1 MPPDS
6 PVAGPV
12 GIQHT
17 TCCIVGAG
25 PCGVMLSLLL
35 ARQGV
40 PVTLVEAHR
49 DFDRDFRGD
58 TIHPST
64 LEVLEQIGL
73 AARVHELPHVKAPSF
88 RFVSANYVDTAAV
101 FSRLPTPFPYMMV
114 MPQARFLEF
123 LAAEAAK
130 YPHFRLITGA
140 HVDRLLDEDGAV
152 RGVGYRSGES
162 RGEIRAVLTVAADG
176 RFSRVR
182 KLTGMEPVPQA
193 EPMELLWFR
202 LPRRAEDRY
211 DAAAIAVGQRQQIV
225 TLARPHEWQFG
236 YIGARGRFREMKNL
250 GIEAFR
256 ESIVEVLPWLGDRV
270 AGLRDFCDVS
280 LLSVECSRLVR
291 WHRPGLLLLGDAAHV
306 MSPVGGVGIN
316 CAIADA
322 VEAVNVLAEPLR
334 NGKVEDSLLAEVQR
348 RREGVTKTIQRF
360 QTRVQGGVM
369 RALEA
374 GRGFRL
380 PLLLRIALRIPFL
393 RDIPPR
399 ITAFGVRRVRL
410 EHPAEVPVVR

>member
-1 MPPDS
+1 
-6 PVAGPV
+6 
-12 GIQHT
+12 
-17 TCCIVGAG
+17 
-25 PCGVMLSLLL
+25 MLSLLL

-40 PVTLVEAHR
+40 PVTLLEAHR

-73 AARVHELPHVKAPSF
+73 AAGVHELPHVKAPSF
-88 RFVSANYVDTAAV
+88 RFVSATYADTAAV

-130 YPHFRLITGA
+130 YPHFRLVTGA
-140 HVDRLLDEDGAV
+140 HVDQLLEEDGTV
-152 RGVGYRSGES
+152 RGVAYRSGES
-162 RGEIRAVLTVAADG
+162 RGEVRAPLTVGADG

-182 KLTGMEPVPQA
+182 KLTGMEPVPLA

-211 DAAAIAVGQRQQIV
+211 DSAAIAVGSRQLIV
-225 TLARPHEWQFG
+225 VLARTQEWQFG
-236 YIGARGRFREMKNL
+236 YIGTRGRFRALKAQ

-256 ESIVEVLPWLGDRV
+256 QSVVDVLPWLGDRV
-270 AGLRDFCDVS
+270 SAIRDFSEIS

-334 NGKVEDSLLAEVQR
+334 NGRVEEPLLAEVQR
-348 RREGVTKTIQRF
+348 RREGVTRTIQRF

-374 GRGFRL
+374 GHGFRL
-380 PLLLRIALRIPFL
+380 PLLLRIALRIPLL

-410 EHPAEVPVVR
+410 EHPAEVAALRSGI

>member
-1 MPPDS
+1 
-6 PVAGPV
+6 
-12 GIQHT
+12 
-17 TCCIVGAG
+17 
-25 PCGVMLSLLL
+25 MLSLLL

-40 PVTLVEAHR
+40 PVTLLEAHR

-88 RFVSANYVDTAAV
+88 RFVSAKYVDTAAV
-101 FSRLPTPFPYMMV
+101 FSRLPTPFPYMMI

-123 LAAEAAK
+123 LAEEAAR

-140 HVDRLLDEDGAV
+140 HVDELLDEDGTV

-162 RGEIRAVLTVAADG
+162 RGAVRALLTIAADG

-182 KLTGMEPVPQA
+182 KLLGMVPVPLA

-202 LPRRAEDRY
+202 LPRRPEDRH
-211 DAAAIAVGQRQQIV
+211 DAAAIAVGSRQQIV

-236 YIGARGRFREMKNL
+236 YVGTKGRFREMKAQ

-256 ESIVEVLPWLGDRV
+256 QSVVEVLPWLSDRV
-270 AGLRDFCDVS
+270 AALRDFSEIS

-334 NGKVEDSLLAEVQR
+334 KGQVEERLLAEVQR
-348 RREGVTKTIQRF
+348 RRESVTRTIQRF

-369 RALEA
+369 RAMEA

-380 PLLLRIALRIPFL
+380 PLLLRIVLRIPYL

-410 EHPAEVPVVR
+410 EHPAEVAATSQPPH

>member
-1 MPPDS
+1 MNATGS
-6 PVAGPV
+6 GTLS
-12 GIQHT
+12 HT
-17 TCCIVGAG
+17 SCCVVGAG
-25 PCGVMLSLLL
+25 PCGIMLSLLL

-40 PVTLVEAHR
+40 PVTLLEAQR

-88 RFVSANYVDTAAV
+88 RFISARHVDTAAV

-123 LAAEAAK
+123 LAAEAAQ
-130 YPHFRLITGA
+130 YPHFLLVTGA
-140 HVDRLLDEDGAV
+140 HVDQLLTEDGTV

-162 RGEIRAVLTVAADG
+162 RGEVRALLTVAADG

-202 LPRRAEDRY
+202 LPRRPEDRY
-211 DAAAIAVGQRQQIV
+211 DAAAIAVGERQQMAM
-225 TLARPHEWQFG
+225 LARPTEWQVG
-236 YIGARGRFREMKNL
+236 YIGAKGRFRDLKTQ

-256 ESIVEVLPWLGDRV
+256 QSIVEVLPWLGDRV
-270 AGLRDFCDVS
+270 GALRDWSDVN
-280 LLSVECSRLVR
+280 LLSVECSRLER
-291 WHRPGLLLLGDAAHV
+291 WHQPGLLLLGDAAHV

-322 VEAVNVLAEPLR
+322 VEAVNVLALPLR
-334 NGKVEDSLLAEVQR
+334 AGKVEESLLAEVQR

-360 QTRVQGGVM
+360 QTRVQRGVM
-369 RALEA
+369 RALAA

-380 PLLLRIALRIPFL
+380 PLPLRILLRIPYL
-393 RDIPPR
+393 RDLPPR

-410 EHPAEVPVVR
+410 ENPAEVAAPRSGT